1 MPKIP
6 AITGKELIKLLQ
18 SMGFEITRTKGSH
31 VRLWLKDKKA
41 TTVPIHGNKAIPK
54 GLLRKII
61 REDLE
66 MSMKEFFNIYSK
78 YKKKG

>member
-6 AITGKELIKLLQ
+6 AITGKELIKFLQ
-18 SMGFEITRTKGSH
+18 SIGFEITRTKGSH

-41 TTVPIHGNKAIPK
+41 TTVLIHGNKVIPK

-66 MSMKEFFNIYSK
+66 MDLDEFFDTYSK
-78 YKKKG
+78 YKKDN